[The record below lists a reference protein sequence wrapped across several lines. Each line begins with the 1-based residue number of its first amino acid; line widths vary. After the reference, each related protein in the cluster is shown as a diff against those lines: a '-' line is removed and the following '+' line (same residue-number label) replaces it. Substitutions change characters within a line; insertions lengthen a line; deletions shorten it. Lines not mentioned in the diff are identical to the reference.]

1 MSASEATRRLG
12 VEPWVVVVALG
23 LLTGLQPLTT
33 DLYLPAL
40 PQMQQGLGLSASSA
54 QWTLSVLIL
63 AFGVGQLVWGPISD
77 RVGRQPVLRWGLG
90 LYVLASLAATLA
102 PNLELMLLAR
112 VAQGAC
118 LSAAVVCGRAMVR
131 DLCAPEEG
139 ARMMARGMTGLGV
152 LALVGPIVGGL
163 MATHAGWRGT
173 MGILVLVGAAIWC
186 FVWCKLPETLPEGR
200 RQRSLEWST
209 MGRQWLRIS
218 THPTFRAHAMLTSCT
233 YAGLYV
239 YLALSPFVF
248 IEVLH
253 VSRTAFGVTMATLSL
268 SYLVGTIVCR
278 RMLPTRGLL
287 GTVRIAGWFSLT
299 GGAAMVLLSLWQV
312 GVGGQVSALA
322 FLPGLWLYALAHG
335 IHQPCGQTG
344 VVAAFPHQAG
354 AASALSGFVL
364 ATVAFLVGAVL
375 AWWSALPG
383 WAGTIHPLTLGMG
396 IGGAMTG
403 WTALARVQRHGLP
416 RTEHGAI
423 A

>member
-1 MSASEATRRLG
+1 
-12 VEPWVVVVALG
+12 
-23 LLTGLQPLTT
+23 
-33 DLYLPAL
+33 
-40 PQMQQGLGLSASSA
+40 
-54 QWTLSVLIL
+54 
-63 AFGVGQLVWGPISD
+63 
-77 RVGRQPVLRWGLG
+77 
-90 LYVLASLAATLA
+90 
-102 PNLELMLLAR
+102 
-112 VAQGAC
+112 
-118 LSAAVVCGRAMVR
+118 
-131 DLCAPEEG
+131 
-139 ARMMARGMTGLGV
+139 MAKGMTGLGV

-163 MATHAGWRGT
+163 MATHAGWRST
-173 MGILVLVGAAIWC
+173 MGILVLVGAAIWG
-186 FVWCKLPETLPEGR
+186 FVWRKLPETLPEGR

-209 MGRQWLRIS
+209 MGRQWLGIS

-299 GGAAMVLLSLWQV
+299 GGGAMVLLSLWQV

-322 FLPGLWLYALAHG
+322 FLPGLWLYAFAHG

-344 VVAAFPHQAG
+344 VVAAFPQQAG